1 MNTAQHVI
9 NDSDESFRDHF
20 NAVNEDGKRNWFYPQ
35 KPTGKWHT
43 RRVWFTV
50 LILTLLFATPFIK
63 FNDQP
68 LLLFN
73 VLERKF
79 IIFGIFIGPQ
89 DYWLFGLTMLSFMV
103 FIVLFTTIFG
113 RLWCGWACPQT
124 VFMEMVFRKIE
135 YAIEGNATKQKL
147 LNKAPWN
154 TDKIL
159 RKTAK
164 YTAFMIVSFL
174 IANLLLSYV
183 LGVDELSKIIREP
196 IADHLPLFGGIIAFT
211 AIFYFN
217 FAWLRDQAC
226 TVVCPY
232 GRLQGVLMDR
242 NTINVA
248 YDYER
253 GEPRGKIHKNQ
264 ERTEGDCVN
273 CHQCVAVCPTGID
286 IRNGLQ
292 MECVNCTACI
302 DACDNIMEKVGF
314 EKGLIRYTSENA
326 IVKKTNKLITP
337 RVVGAM
343 VMLVLLWSVLGFMV
357 VSRTDTQT
365 MLLRAQG
372 SQYIENKDQ
381 SITNLY
387 TFKIFNKTN
396 HAIVPEIRLEGIR
409 GKLIFAGGRRSGASA
424 GKSGS
429 KAPDLSLEPA
439 GMVEGT
445 VFIIVPGNELKKRK
459 TTLKLT
465 VYQDNKKLEEFET
478 TFMAPEN

>member
-1 MNTAQHVI
+1 MKAQVTPLP
-9 NDSDESFRDHF
+9 DESFRDHF
-20 NAVNEDGKRNWFYPQ
+20 NGVTEDGKRNWFYPQ
-35 KPTGKWHT
+35 KPKGNWHN

-50 LILTLLFATPFIK
+50 LILTLLFVTPFLK
-63 FNDQP
+63 YNGQP

-135 YAIEGNATKQKL
+135 YAIEGDAGKQKL
-147 LNKAPWN
+147 LNKAPW
-154 TDKIL
+154 TTEKIL
-159 RKTAK
+159 KKGLK
-164 YTAFMIVSFL
+164 YTAFLAVSFL

-183 LGVDELSKIIREP
+183 LGVDELSKIIHEP
-196 IADHLPLFGGIIAFT
+196 IENHIPLFTGIVSFT

-242 NTINVA
+242 NSIVVA

-253 GEPRGKIHKNQ
+253 GEPRGKLHKGQ
-264 ERTEGDCVN
+264 DRPEGDCVS

-286 IRNGLQ
+286 IRNGMQ

-302 DACDNIMEKVGF
+302 DACDSIMDKVDF
-314 EKGLIRYTSENA
+314 APGLIRYTSENA
-326 IVKKTNKLITP
+326 IVNKTNKLITT
-337 RVVGAM
+337 RVIGYIV
-343 VMLVLLWSVLGFMV
+343 VLILLWSGLGFML

-365 MLLRAQG
+365 TLFRAPG
-372 SQYIENKDQ
+372 SQYIENKDGTI
-381 SITNLY
+381 SNLY

-396 HAIVPEIRLEGIR
+396 YVVKPVIHLDAPQ
-409 GKLIFAGGRRSGASA
+409 GKLIFAGT
-424 GKSGS
+424 
-429 KAPDLSLEPA
+429 PDLTLDGA
-439 GMVEGT
+439 GMSEGT
-445 VFIIVPGNELKKRK
+445 VFIIIPKSELKSRK
-459 TTLKLT
+459 TKLKLS
-465 VYQDNKKLEEFET
+465 VYQGKEKLESFET
-478 TFMAPEN
+478 TFMAPEE

>member
-1 MNTAQHVI
+1 MNIQNHFSTDA
-9 NDSDESFRDHF
+9 DESFRDHF
-20 NAVNEDGKRNWFYPQ
+20 SAVNEDGKRNWFYPQ
-35 KPTGKWHT
+35 KPTGKWHR

-50 LILTLLFATPFIK
+50 MILTMLFATPFIK
-63 FNDQP
+63 YNDQP

-147 LNKAPWN
+147 LNKAPWD
-154 TDKIL
+154 TEKIL

-164 YTAFMIVSFL
+164 YAAFLIVSFV

-196 IADHLPLFGGIIAFT
+196 IADHMPLFGGIVAFT
-211 AIFYFN
+211 AVFYFN

-248 YDYER
+248 YDYKR
-253 GEPRGKIHKNQ
+253 GEPRGKIYKNQ

-302 DACDNIMEKVGF
+302 DACDNIMDKVGF

-326 IVKKTNKLITP
+326 IIKKTNKLVTP
-337 RVVGAM
+337 RVIGAM
-343 VMLVLLWSVLGFMV
+343 VVLILLWSVLGFMV

-365 MLLRAQG
+365 MLLRAPG
-372 SQYIENKDQ
+372 SQYIENSDQ

-396 HAIVPEIRLEGIR
+396 RPVKPRIKLEGVEGR
-409 GKLIFAGGRRSGASA
+409 LIFAGASLHGNA
-424 GKSGS
+424 
-429 KAPDLSLEPA
+429 DLSLAPA

-445 VFIIVPGNELKKRK
+445 VFIVLPAKALKKRK
-459 TTLKLT
+459 TTLTLS
-465 VYQDNKKLEEFET
+465 VYQGNEKLEEFET
-478 TFMAPEN
+478 TFIAPEK

>member
-1 MNTAQHVI
+1 MKTFDIPEQ
-9 NDSDESFRDHF
+9 DEYFRDHF
-20 NAVNEDGKRNWFYPQ
+20 SGVSEDGKRNWFYPQ
-35 KPTGKWHT
+35 KPKGNWHN

-50 LILTLLFATPFIK
+50 LILALLFVTPFLK
-63 FNDQP
+63 YNGQP

-89 DYWLFGLTMLSFMV
+89 DYWLFGLLMLSFMV

-135 YAIEGNATKQKL
+135 YAIEGDAGKQKS

-154 TDKIL
+154 SDKIIKKGL
-159 RKTAK
+159 K
-164 YTAFMIVSFL
+164 YTLFLTVSFL

-183 LGVDELSKIIREP
+183 IGVDEVGKIISEP
-196 IADHLPLFGGIIAFT
+196 ISDHLPLFGGIVAFT

-242 NTINVA
+242 NSIVVA
-248 YDYER
+248 YDYKR
-253 GEPRGKIHKNQ
+253 GEPRGKLHKGKDRN
-264 ERTEGDCVN
+264 EGDCIN

-286 IRNGLQ
+286 IRNGMQ

-302 DACDNIMEKVGF
+302 DACDSIMDKVGF
-314 EKGLIRYTSENA
+314 DHGLIRYTSENA
-326 IVKKTNKLITP
+326 IVNKTNKLITP
-337 RVVGAM
+337 RVIGYIV
-343 VMLVLLWSVLGFMV
+343 VLVLLWSVSGFMIL
-357 VSRTDTQT
+357 SRTDTQT
-365 MLLRAQG
+365 TLFRAPG
-372 SQYIENKDQ
+372 SQYIENKDG
-381 SITNLY
+381 SVSNLY

-396 HAIVPEIRLEGIR
+396 HVVRPTLVLDNSQ
-409 GKLIFAGGRRSGASA
+409 GKLVFAGT
-424 GKSGS
+424 
-429 KAPDLSLEPA
+429 PDLTLNGA
-439 GMVEGT
+439 GMSDGT
-445 VFIIVPGNELKKRK
+445 LFITIPKAELKSRK
-459 TTLKLT
+459 TKLKLS
-465 VYQDNKKLEEFET
+465 VYQGKEKLETFET
-478 TFMAPEN
+478 TFMAPAY